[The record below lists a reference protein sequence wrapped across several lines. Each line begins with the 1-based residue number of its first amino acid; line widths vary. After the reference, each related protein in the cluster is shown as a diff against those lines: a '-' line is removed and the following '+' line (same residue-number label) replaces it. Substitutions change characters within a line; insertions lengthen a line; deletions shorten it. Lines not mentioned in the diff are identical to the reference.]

1 MSARATYLTSAKHP
15 AQPERTAFWHCL
27 LISLAVV
34 SVCVCVCVFRPLS
47 LFFLSLG
54 HSLIVAR
61 VPDMATLR
69 EGEGQLVQ
77 LRPGEL

>member
-1 MSARATYLTSAKHP
+1 MSARATYLTLPKHP
-15 AQPERTAFWHCL
+15 GRDNSF
-27 LISLAVV
+27 LALPADKPG
-34 SVCVCVCVFRPLS
+34 SCICVRVCVFRPLS
-47 LFFLSLG
+47 LFVLSLG